1 MTSLDISKI
10 RALCFDVDGT
20 LSDTDD
26 LFVEK
31 VARFFPA
38 FFFRNPQRAAR
49 RFVMWSESPGNA
61 LLGFA
66 DTLGLDDEMAA
77 VISWMYR
84 HRKQTWKKYL
94 LVPGVDEM
102 LVRLKG
108 HYPMAVVSARDEEGT
123 MAFLDHFSLTGH
135 FDVVITGLSAEH
147 TKPYPDPVLLAAQKM
162 GIPPNACL
170 MIGDTTVDIRAGKSA
185 GAQTVGVLCGFG
197 EEAELR
203 KFGADEIIGDTPKLA
218 DILLGEK

>member
-1 MTSLDISKI
+1 MSLNISKI

-20 LSDTDD
+20 LSNTDD
-26 LFVEK
+26 LYVET
-31 VARFFPA
+31 VARFFTRLR
-38 FFFRNPQRAAR
+38 FHDPQRAAR

-77 VISWMYR
+77 VISWMSR
-84 HRKQTWKKYL
+84 RKKKAWKKYL
-94 LVPGVDEM
+94 LVPGVDKM
-102 LVRLKG
+102 LVHLKR
-108 HYPMAVVSARDEEGT
+108 HYPMAVVSARDEKGT
-123 MAFLDHFSLTGH
+123 MAFLDHFDLTQY
-135 FDVVITGLSAEH
+135 FDVIITGLSAEH

-162 GIPPNACL
+162 GVPPDACL

-197 EEAELR
+197 EDAELK
-203 KFGADEIIGDTPKLA
+203 KFGADEILSDTPKLA
-218 DILLGEK
+218 DMLLSGK